1 MDPPIEDFL
10 PLGYHYLMNKG
21 YININEN
28 VTFGNIWSTNW

>member
-21 YININEN
+21 YIINEN